1 VVRFEALSCLRP
13 LPFRVRYSAF
23 HLRVVFSA
31 HLCMHTHETLSEH
44 GAGGSR
50 VAGNR
55 ASGGQLTPHPSGD
68 ASKTG
73 GSMKVFSGRFTWDDV
88 FAW

>member
-1 VVRFEALSCLRP
+1 
-13 LPFRVRYSAF
+13 
-23 HLRVVFSA
+23 
-31 HLCMHTHETLSEH
+31 MHTHETLSEH

-68 ASKTG
+68 ESKTG
-73 GSMKVFSGRFTWDDV
+73 GSTKVFSGRFTWDDV
-88 FAW
+88 LLA